1 MFTLQKIMMRFT
13 RLHFQKSDFF
23 MENLEPHE
31 FTTQNTVRTT
41 AVWPVIETKLIY
53 IYLCKECANCN

>member
-1 MFTLQKIMMRFT
+1 
-13 RLHFQKSDFF
+13 

-41 AVWPVIETKLIY
+41 ALWPVIETKLINIFTY
-53 IYLCKECANCN
+53 AKNVLTAINVLY

>member
-1 MFTLQKIMMRFT
+1 
-13 RLHFQKSDFF
+13 

-53 IYLCKECANCN
+53 IYLLMQKMC